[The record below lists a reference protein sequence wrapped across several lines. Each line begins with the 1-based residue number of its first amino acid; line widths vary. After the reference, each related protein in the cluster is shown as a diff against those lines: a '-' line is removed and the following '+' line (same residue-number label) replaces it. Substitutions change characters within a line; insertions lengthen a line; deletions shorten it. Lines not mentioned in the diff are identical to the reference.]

1 MEHYRRSSHTV
12 YDLKYHLVWI
22 TKYRKPILKGEIAVR
37 LRELIRERCKSK
49 DVEILKGH
57 ISRDHVHI
65 FVSVPPHISVSDLLK
80 SVKGRSSRKM
90 LMEFK
95 TLSRQFWGRHL
106 WARGYFAASS
116 GNVTD
121 EVIMQYIEQQWH
133 EPHLGTGWSD
143 PPTGRGDEDWTR
155 AGRSAQSAPR
165 VLEPRLQLVPDLAL
179 HACRQHSVM
188 LGQEGSDRPWVM
200 LHELSE
206 RP

>member
-37 LRELIRERCKSK
+37 LRELIREICKSK

-57 ISRDHVHI
+57 ISLDHVHI
-65 FVSVPPHISVSDLLK
+65 FVSVLPHISVSNLLK
-80 SVKGRSSRKM
+80 SVKGRISRKM

-121 EVIMQYIEQQWH
+121 EVIMQYIEQQGH
-133 EPHLGTGWSD
+133 EPPDGD
-143 PPTGRGDEDWTR
+143 FKIYGDE
-155 AGRSAQSAPR
+155 
-165 VLEPRLQLVPDLAL
+165 L
-179 HACRQHSVM
+179 
-188 LGQEGSDRPWVM
+188 
-200 LHELSE
+200 
-206 RP
+206 